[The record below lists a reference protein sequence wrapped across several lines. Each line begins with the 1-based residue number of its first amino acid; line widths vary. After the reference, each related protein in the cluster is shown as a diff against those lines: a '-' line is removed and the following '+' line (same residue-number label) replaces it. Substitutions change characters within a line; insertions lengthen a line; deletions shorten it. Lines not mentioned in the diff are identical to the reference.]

1 MVLTKTL
8 IIAVIGV
15 ISACAGHDTRTIAN
29 AFDDSV
35 NETATTGS
43 SLIDYRSVLSVSGLA
58 PAQSIGSFAHHP
70 SRVSPTHGVGISPKW
85 SFYTITE
92 YDSPSQEEY
101 SKAVQAL
108 LTTYFDL
115 QSLAVKVFDVRSR
128 IALAWSALGEERGHK
143 LVLPIL
149 AQVCGDKSEG
159 LDEFSSIACA
169 QQVLDDMQTDL
180 SKMKA
185 DFSKLAAA
193 NRLVIT
199 RWSRRSDERAAASYG
214 QVAVADIA
222 TASAQSG
229 ILILGGIRVYT
240 LYVGEDFLD
249 MYKQRRSFLDRQ
261 FFTGAGI
268 LTYQV
273 QGKHLVY
280 VSDTNFRRALAARAS
295 ATSAELGSIRKILKL
310 PDTKLSLEYES
321 LLLSDVGNV
330 GSTGNAKTTYHP
342 YCFFPPASQQK
353 AIRESFAGMDDYTTV
368 YSVRSTL
375 STLGTIVVSAP
386 PTELD
391 KVYAMVTSEKRN
403 NPSLRVGI
411 DRTDA
416 SKDSYGYYLTTYEKQ
431 CGTLPEELGEIR
443 WNPLDFPLLEGYMK
457 NGYPPYKEMRRRQE
471 KTESQ

>member
-1 MVLTKTL
+1 MAL
-8 IIAVIGV
+8 IRAFILCLIGV
-15 ISACAGHDTRTIAN
+15 ISACAGQNTRTIAN

-43 SLIDYRSVLSVSGLA
+43 YLIDYRSVLSVSGLA
-58 PAQSIGSFAHHP
+58 PAQGIGSFAHHP
-70 SRVSPTHGVGISPKW
+70 SRLSPTHGVGISPKW

-92 YDSPSQEEY
+92 YDSPSPEEY
-101 SKAVQAL
+101 SEAVQAL

-128 IALAWSALGEERGHK
+128 IALAWSALGEERWFK
-143 LVLPIL
+143 LVPLIL
-149 AQVCGDKSEG
+149 AQVCRDNSYG

-169 QQVLDDMQTDL
+169 QHILENMQTDL
-180 SKMKA
+180 SNKKA
-185 DFSKLAAA
+185 DFSKRAAA

-214 QVAVADIA
+214 QVAVADMA
-222 TASAQSG
+222 TASEQSG
-229 ILILGGIRVYT
+229 ILILGGVRVYT

-249 MYKQRRSFLDRQ
+249 MYKQHHSFLDRQ

-295 ATSAELGSIRKILKL
+295 ATNTELGSIRKFLKL
-310 PDTKLSLEYES
+310 PDTKLALEYES

-330 GSTGNAKTTYHP
+330 GSPGNAKTTYHP

-353 AIRESFAGMDDYTTV
+353 AIRESFAGMDDYTTI

-375 STLGTIVVSAP
+375 TTLGTAFVSAP

-391 KVYAMVTSEKRN
+391 KVYAMVTSEKRR
-403 NPSLRVGI
+403 NPSLRIGI
-411 DRTDA
+411 DRTDV
-416 SKDSYGYYLTTYEKQ
+416 SQDGYSHYLTTYEEQ
-431 CGTLPEELGEIR
+431 CGTLPEKLGER
-443 WNPLDFPLLEGYMK
+443 GWNPLDFPLLEGYMK
-457 NGYPPYKEMRRRQE
+457 NGYPPYKEMRSRQE
-471 KTESQ
+471 KAQSQ